1 MHPRKKEVE
10 IFGIDMESKIELLPP
25 RLMADTKQDLA
36 NTIVDVVALP
46 GRYHGGNGRKWPG
59 IIGGHDHDA
68 GTCTPNSD
76 DYRKFNEIQHTYPCI
91 LWYKHT

>member
-46 GRYHGGNGRKWPG
+46 GRYHGGNGRK
-59 IIGGHDHDA
+59 
-68 GTCTPNSD
+68 
-76 DYRKFNEIQHTYPCI
+76 
-91 LWYKHT
+91 